1 MSKTPIRSNCQTLSR
16 TRRPTLPA
24 KRDGVSLNRF
34 MAAAVAEKVGALPT
48 VHECLREGACAAKP
62 EDLVA
67 YRTYLLIK
75 GDERT

>member
-1 MSKTPIRSNCQTLSR
+1 
-16 TRRPTLPA
+16 
-24 KRDGVSLNRF
+24 